1 MSETTPSDSP
11 FVELSVTGMHCN
23 SCVQRVTA
31 ALEKVPGVSSA
42 FVDLE
47 GSCATVT
54 LDAPGAAPADALVAA
69 VQLTGFGAAPR

>member
-1 MSETTPSDSP
+1 MSQPTPSDST
-11 FVELSVTGMHCN
+11 FVELSVTGMHCS
-23 SCVQRVTA
+23 SCVGRVTA

-54 LDAPGAAPADALVAA
+54 LDAPGSAPGDALVAA
-69 VQLTGFGAAPR
+69 VQMTGFGAALR